1 MKNKF
6 KPIRLLILDLIIVG
20 TFLILPVMV
29 NAQATDV
36 TIEGIKNMKIGE
48 SQELKA
54 TVKKDDDDTN
64 DYKIIYQSENEQIA
78 TVDETGKITAI
89 SNGTTSIIVKIENTA
104 IQKKFEINVIEEQ
117 IIAPVVSNDATLKSL
132 SIKGYDLDKTFN
144 PNETDYKVTIPSTI
158 KSLTINKEANHTK
171 ASIQVS
177 GNSSLKNGDIIKI
190 IVTAEDKKTTKTYH
204 IKVLN
209 DEINLNLKSL
219 KILGQ
224 SLNETF
230 KATQTKYTL
239 TVAYEIE
246 VLNIEAKAESEDAK
260 VEISGNDKLYVG
272 INTITITV
280 KSKTSSDKKTYTV
293 TVTREKETEQTK
305 PTPTPS
311 TSTET
316 PSSKPTTKP
325 TTSKSNSNFA
335 KYMLVTIGCLVL
347 FAIGGVGIYFYIK
360 TAEPKK
366 DKKSKNNQSK
376 NIKSNEV
383 IIEKQSKEDDLENTK
398 EFKKEELIKPT
409 TSTTNKYDD
418 VLKDIEDLFED

>member
-1 MKNKF
+1 MKSKF
-6 KPIRLLILDLIIVG
+6 KPIKLLILNLIVVGIV
-20 TFLILPVMV
+20 LILPVMV

-36 TIEGIKNMKIGE
+36 TIEGIRNMKIGE
-48 SQELKA
+48 SQALKA
-54 TVKKDDDDTN
+54 IVKKDDDDTN

-78 TVDETGKITAI
+78 TVDETGKITAV
-89 SNGTTSIIVKIENTA
+89 SSGTTSIIVKIENTT
-104 IQKKFEINVIEEQ
+104 IQKKFEINVTEEQ

-132 SIKGYDLDKTFN
+132 SIKGYDLNKTFN
-144 PNETDYKVTIPSTI
+144 PNETDYEVTIPSNI
-158 KSLTINKEANHTK
+158 KSLTINKEANHLK

-219 KILGQ
+219 KVLGQ

-246 VLNIEAKAESEDAK
+246 VLNVEAKAESDDVK
-260 VEISGNDKLYVG
+260 VEITGNDKLDVG
-272 INTITITV
+272 VNTITITV
-280 KSKTSSDKKTYTV
+280 KSKTSSDKKIYTI

-305 PTPTPS
+305 PTSTPS

-316 PSSKPTTKP
+316 PTNKPTTNKP
-325 TTSKSNSNFA
+325 ASKSNSNFA

-366 DKKSKNNQSK
+366 DKKGKNNQAR
-376 NIKSNEV
+376 NIKKNEV
-383 IIEKQSKEDDLENTK
+383 IIERQSKEDDLEDTK

-409 TSTTNKYDD
+409 TSTTSEYDD

>member
-1 MKNKF
+1 MKSKF
-6 KPIRLLILDLIIVG
+6 KPIKLLILNLIVVGIV
-20 TFLILPVMV
+20 LILPVMV

-36 TIEGIKNMKIGE
+36 TIEGIRNMKIGE
-48 SQELKA
+48 SQALKA
-54 TVKKDDDDTN
+54 IVKKDDDDTN

-78 TVDETGKITAI
+78 TVDETGKITAV
-89 SNGTTSIIVKIENTA
+89 SSGTTSIIVKIENTT
-104 IQKKFEINVIEEQ
+104 IQKKFEINVTEEQ

-132 SIKGYDLDKTFN
+132 SIKGYDLNKTFN
-144 PNETDYKVTIPSTI
+144 PNETDYEVTIPSNI
-158 KSLTINKEANHTK
+158 KSLTINKEANHLK

-219 KILGQ
+219 KVLGQ

-246 VLNIEAKAESEDAK
+246 VLNVEAKAESDDVK
-260 VEISGNDKLYVG
+260 VEITGNDKLDVG
-272 INTITITV
+272 VNTITITV
-280 KSKTSSDKKTYTV
+280 KSKTSSDKKIYTI

-305 PTPTPS
+305 PTSTPS

-316 PSSKPTTKP
+316 TTNKPTTNKP
-325 TTSKSNSNFA
+325 ASKSNSNFA

-366 DKKSKNNQSK
+366 DKKGKNNQAR
-376 NIKSNEV
+376 NIKKNEV
-383 IIEKQSKEDDLENTK
+383 IIERQSKEDDLEDTK

-409 TSTTNKYDD
+409 TSTTSEYDD